1 MTHEITLDELRAMV
15 MQAGLTLSDDELQK
29 LVPGVN
35 RARKQ
40 ATELRTLTDDNNEP
54 ASSFSAQKA
63 DKV

>member
-1 MTHEITLDELRAMV
+1 MTREITLDELRAMV
-15 MQAGLTLSDDELQK
+15 MQAGLTLSDEELQT

-40 ATELRTLTDDNNEP
+40 AAELRTLINDNNEP

-63 DKV
+63 DRV